1 MRKSHNQFY
10 PKNEYAEPLIKI
22 SKSQNA
28 SKSKLDQIQNDMP
41 IRPYKD
47 LYPEARSSSSNNH
60 VRPFS

>member
-28 SKSKLDQIQNDMP
+28 SKSKLDPIKNDIQ

-47 LYPEARSSSSNNH
+47 SYPEPRSSS
-60 VRPFS
+60 